1 MPNVIAPMI
10 LRSSPASPFV
20 RKVLLA
26 AELAGLGGQLTAV
39 PADTGSDTD
48 SVRRE
53 NPLGKIPTLVLEDGS
68 TLYDSRVI
76 VEYLDS
82 LAGGGVLIPAE
93 PAARFRALTLQALA
107 DGVADA
113 ALLSIYEN
121 RFRAETERS
130 AAWVA
135 YQAAK
140 VDRALDAL
148 EGEPP
153 AGTIDI
159 GHVAL
164 ACALGYLDLRYE
176 GAWRARHPVLVSWLA
191 AFAAAVPAFDRTAV
205 KS

>member
-1 MPNVIAPMI
+1 MI

-26 AELAGLGGQLTAV
+26 ADLAGLGGRVTVV

-48 SVRRE
+48 SLRRE
-53 NPLGKIPTLVLEDGS
+53 NPLGKIPTLILEDGS

-76 VEYLDS
+76 VEYLDAI
-82 LAGGGVLIPAE
+82 AGGGVLIPAE
-93 PAARFRALTLQALA
+93 STARFRALTLQALA
-107 DGVADA
+107 DGMADA
-113 ALLSIYEN
+113 ALLGVYEG
-121 RFRAETERS
+121 RFRAEAERS
-130 AAWVA
+130 AAWAA

-148 EGEPP
+148 EGAPP

-159 GHVAL
+159 GHIAL

-176 GAWRARHPVLVSWLA
+176 GAWRAGHPVLAGWLA

-205 KS
+205 KA